1 MLCNRWTMLELR
13 AQLELDPSSSHRGGA
28 EALRAKLQF
37 VEDRVYQAADGV
49 VADEVLQQWLNDFDK
64 SRGKAM
70 LNTTVK
76 QAANTEAESVLEE
89 KAKVDGAASPRP
101 MSDVLGTGPPP
112 AFDHGGT
119 LRDASLQQQVA
130 GRGEAQTVGKQHMV
144 EGDEEIS
151 CFSRVPGA
159 QTGRQRVAKLYDGF
173 WTVQQ
178 YDNDGC
184 MVGLGVVVET
194 ASDEQVERSKDLE
207 DIELLARYIRSEAN
221 VWADNLSRCE
231 DLDNWRLNRDW
242 FVWANKQW
250 GPYTVDRFASQ
261 ISAQLP
267 RYCAAWRDARCEG
280 QSWFRELEALTTGVV
295 IMPRRRDLFTRSRL
309 GGSELQGPST
319 WDAMMFFIQA
329 SPCAAQLKSSFA
341 TAPTPEVTVGTRLE
355 VFWEDDAKFYP
366 GVVKSFN
373 EDGAAHV
380 VYDDGDEET
389 LNLSE
394 EKFNILLGNGA
405 SEQNSER
412 GGGYEKNKRGGDT
425 QNFFV
430 CSLCGRSKDEL
441 GQSDIT
447 DLPILMQPR
456 SLLDSTLNWTRV
468 HLCLVYTCSAM
479 TRHFLWFSFGR
490 KAADIT

>member
-1 MLCNRWTMLELR
+1 
-13 AQLELDPSSSHRGGA
+13 
-28 EALRAKLQF
+28 
-37 VEDRVYQAADGV
+37 
-49 VADEVLQQWLNDFDK
+49 
-64 SRGKAM
+64 
-70 LNTTVK
+70 
-76 QAANTEAESVLEE
+76 
-89 KAKVDGAASPRP
+89 
-101 MSDVLGTGPPP
+101 
-112 AFDHGGT
+112 
-119 LRDASLQQQVA
+119 
-130 GRGEAQTVGKQHMV
+130 
-144 EGDEEIS
+144 
-151 CFSRVPGA
+151 
-159 QTGRQRVAKLYDGF
+159 
-173 WTVQQ
+173 
-178 YDNDGC
+178 

-207 DIELLARYIRSEAN
+207 VSDES
-221 VWADNLSRCE
+221 E
-231 DLDNWRLNRDW
+231 DLGAVTPVLRS
-242 FVWANKQW
+242 VE
-250 GPYTVDRFASQ
+250 
-261 ISAQLP
+261 
-267 RYCAAWRDARCEG
+267 RC
-280 QSWFRELEALTTGVV
+280 SV
-295 IMPRRRDLFTRSRL
+295 RRDLFTRSRL

-456 SLLDSTLNWTRV
+456 SLLDSTLSKYGPKAERD
-468 HLCLVYTCSAM
+468 LCSSVYDSSNSVVVLGLFA
-479 TRHFLWFSFGR
+479 
-490 KAADIT
+490 